1 MFDRDWW
8 KTSRPLPLL
17 IASEKDDEEGGL
29 EDDDDGGE
37 APSK

>member
-1 MFDRDWW
+1 MFDHDWW

-17 IASEKDDEEGGL
+17 ALDKEDEQSGL
-29 EDDDDGGE
+29 EDDDDGSE